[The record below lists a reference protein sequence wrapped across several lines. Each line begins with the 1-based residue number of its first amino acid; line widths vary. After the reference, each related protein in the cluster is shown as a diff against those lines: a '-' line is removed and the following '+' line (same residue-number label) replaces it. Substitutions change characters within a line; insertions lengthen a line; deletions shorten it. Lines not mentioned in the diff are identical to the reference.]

1 MFLRFALYD
10 RVQSVWLKSFSAVS
24 NGNFGA
30 DASLGARQSDTNGS
44 LGRRQFLWNDFF
56 SVCSRAI
63 LHRIPGMNQ

>member
-44 LGRRQFLWNDFF
+44 LGRRQFL
-56 SVCSRAI
+56 
-63 LHRIPGMNQ
+63 